1 MLRSWLFAH
10 VGDEALKTSLTVLAV
25 APAGTNSD
33 PAGTVPF
40 EAILIPD

>member
-1 MLRSWLFAH
+1 MLRSGLFAH

-25 APAGTNSD
+25 APAGTSSD

-40 EAILIPD
+40 EAFVIPD